1 MAMEAGS
8 MPVRCVIVDDS
19 PDFLRAA
26 SALLEGQGV
35 TVISIAST
43 AAQAYRVCRELQP
56 DVVLLDVDLGG
67 ETGFEIA
74 RGLAQQAGPAGPRV
88 ILTSA
93 YSPEE
98 FEDMLADTPA
108 LTFMP
113 KAGLSG
119 TAIRGIIG
127 CPAGGGL

>member
-1 MAMEAGS
+1 

-43 AAQAYRVCRELQP
+43 GAQAYRVCRELQP
-56 DVVLLDVDLGG
+56 DVVLLDVDLGD
-67 ETGFEIA
+67 ETGFEVA
-74 RGLAQQAGPAGPRV
+74 RGLAQQSGPAGPHV

-93 YSPEE
+93 YPPEE
-98 FEDMLADTPA
+98 FEDMIADTPA

-127 CPAGGGL
+127 CAGVPQRDSR